1 MNNFTWGK
9 LDERFA
15 VASTSKGAVFTVSD
29 KPAPVAVKGKKLTKK
44 QKAKLAK
51 EGKLDSGLGGDGS
64 GATGAKPELG
74 SGDNFGVLPVIMS
87 QDITGR
93 VWTRVADVGSKVGE
107 DIIVRGRVHT
117 SRGKGRLAFLTV
129 RQGVSTVQGVL
140 FAGGEVSKPMVKFAA
155 AISRES
161 IVDVHATVVKAEK
174 PVASCSV
181 SDYELQVKQLWVVSL
196 AESVLPFQVEDAG
209 RPQSFFDALE
219 AKREKGELTK
229 EEAQVVEVSQD
240 TRLNHRWIDLRTPA
254 NNAIVRISSTVCTLF
269 REFLLSRD
277 FVEIQSPKL
286 LGGASEGGSAVFNLK
301 YFEQDACLAQ
311 SPQLYKQMTAACS
324 DLERVFEIGPVFR
337 AEKSNTHRHLCE
349 FHGLDMEMAIGE
361 HYYEVLDVFSDLFIY
376 IFDELNKRC
385 KPELEAVRAQYPFE
399 DLKFTRPSLRITYA
413 EGIKL
418 LQDAG
423 VGIESGDDFTTEQE
437 RTLGRLV
444 REKFGT
450 DFFMMDRYPM
460 SIRPFYTMPCPDDP
474 TLSNSYDL
482 FIRGEEIVSGA
493 QRIHDVD
500 MLISRAKAC
509 GIPVHTIQGY
519 IDSFRHGALP
529 HGGGGIGLER
539 VVMLFLGLDNIRK
552 AALFPR
558 DPRRLSP

>member
-1 MNNFTWGK
+1 
-9 LDERFA
+9 
-15 VASTSKGAVFTVSD
+15 
-29 KPAPVAVKGKKLTKK
+29 
-44 QKAKLAK
+44 
-51 EGKLDSGLGGDGS
+51 
-64 GATGAKPELG
+64 
-74 SGDNFGVLPVIMS
+74 
-87 QDITGR
+87 
-93 VWTRVADVGSKVGE
+93 
-107 DIIVRGRVHT
+107 
-117 SRGKGRLAFLTV
+117 
-129 RQGVSTVQGVL
+129 
-140 FAGGEVSKPMVKFAA
+140 
-155 AISRES
+155 
-161 IVDVHATVVKAEK
+161 
-174 PVASCSV
+174 
-181 SDYELQVKQLWVVSL
+181 
-196 AESVLPFQVEDAG
+196 
-209 RPQSFFDALE
+209 
-219 AKREKGELTK
+219 
-229 EEAQVVEVSQD
+229 
-240 TRLNHRWIDLRTPA
+240 
-254 NNAIVRISSTVCTLF
+254 
-269 REFLLSRD
+269 
-277 FVEIQSPKL
+277 
-286 LGGASEGGSAVFNLK
+286 VFNLK

-349 FHGLDMEMAIGE
+349 FHGLDLEMAIGE

-423 VGIESGDDFTTEQE
+423 VAIESGDDFTTEQE

-500 MLISRAKAC
+500 MLISLDKSC

-519 IDSFRHGALP
+519 IDSVRHGALP